1 MPDNELPPREGLPP
15 RGHNAHTA
23 EHANDS
29 TVWAAGAIAMFA
41 VLALLA
47 FGGPRWNTTTASTPE
62 FNTAPGVTTGA
73 APAKAPTDTR

>member
-1 MPDNELPPREGLPP
+1 MLDNELPPREGLPP
-15 RGHNAHTA
+15 RGRNADTP

-47 FGGPRWNTTTASTPE
+47 FGSPRWNTTTASSPE
-62 FNTAPGVTTGA
+62 LNTEPGMTTGA
-73 APAKAPTDTR
+73 APAKAPQDTR